1 MVCAFSVL
9 RANPIYMQYE
19 GIKGSVQVEVKNG
32 VAKLNNLVPGTYQVN
47 LIFTGKDAKGRDGK
61 PRTMGHVKVFSG
73 NTGFAGGVNVAAGD
87 VNGDGRADVIVGN
100 SPGAAASSHGTG
112 MGAGKV
118 SMQDFHFVMR
128 TADGKVAQ
136 SKVGAG
142 KVSLQDLHLTLR
154 PSGNDVVGSLGSM
167 EIKGPQPSAGARQT
181 TFVVD
186 MIVDV
191 D

>member
-1 MVCAFSVL
+1 MKTILIKSACILMVCGFSVL

-87 VNGDGRADVIVGN
+87 VNGDGRAT
-100 SPGAAASSHGTG
+100 ASSHGTG
-112 MGAGKV
+112 AGSGKV
-118 SMQDFHFVMR
+118 SMQDFHFV
-128 TADGKVAQ
+128 
-136 SKVGAG
+136 
-142 KVSLQDLHLTLR
+142 
-154 PSGNDVVGSLGSM
+154 
-167 EIKGPQPSAGARQT
+167 
-181 TFVVD
+181 
-186 MIVDV
+186 
-191 D
+191 